1 MTVDTQYPNP
11 KHVKVPAA
19 VNSTLAR
26 TRRPLTHQLR
36 LGGGTGR
43 GWAMRAFL
51 LIIIINLNLNLNTI
65 LNLNVFLNLKQTSQ
79 QQLDALKRV
88 DLKND
93 RFRRQNIEV
102 SPESQ
107 QLVNQSVPIFF

>member
-1 MTVDTQYPNP
+1 
-11 KHVKVPAA
+11 
-19 VNSTLAR
+19 
-26 TRRPLTHQLR
+26 
-36 LGGGTGR
+36 
-43 GWAMRAFL
+43 MRAFL
-51 LIIIINLNLNLNTI
+51 LIIIINLILNINLNTI